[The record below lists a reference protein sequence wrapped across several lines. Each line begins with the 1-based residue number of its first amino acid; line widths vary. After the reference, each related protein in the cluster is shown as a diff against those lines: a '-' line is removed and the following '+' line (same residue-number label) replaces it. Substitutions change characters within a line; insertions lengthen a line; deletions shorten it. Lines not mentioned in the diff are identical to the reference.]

1 MLLMLFGYPVHM
13 STSGHAHFRTT
24 RWSVVRSAGRGDA
37 AARVSLEELC
47 RDYWYPLYAF
57 ARRSGRAREAA
68 EDTIQSFFA
77 RLLERDDLATVD
89 PERGRFRS
97 FLAAALRH
105 HMANEFHR
113 DNAVKRGGGHLT
125 FTLDFADADVRF
137 ESEMAAERSPDQ
149 LFERDWALT
158 VLDSALDRLRL
169 EYAERD
175 LSAVYELVAVELG
188 GGVATDS
195 RAEQA
200 ERLGMTEGALR
211 TAISRA
217 RSRFREHLREAVAD
231 TLSDASEAEEEL
243 LRLFDALA

>member
-1 MLLMLFGYPVHM
+1 M
-13 STSGHAHFRTT
+13 STSGEAHFRTT
-24 RWSVVRSAGRGDA
+24 RWSLVRAAGGGDA
-37 AARVSLEELC
+37 AARASLEELC

-57 ARRSGRAREAA
+57 TRRSGRSREAA

-77 RLLERDDLATVD
+77 RLLARDDLATVD
-89 PERGRFRS
+89 PDRGRFRS

-113 DNAVKRGGGHLT
+113 DNAAKRGGGHLT

-137 ESEMAAERSPDQ
+137 EREMAVERSPAE

-158 VLDSALDRLRL
+158 VLDSALERLRA

-175 LSAVYELVAVELG
+175 RSELYDLVAVELG
-188 GGVATDS
+188 GGVATSS

-200 ERLGMTEGALR
+200 ERLGMTEGSLK

-217 RSRFREHLREAVAD
+217 RSRFREHLRAAVAD

-243 LRLFDALA
+243 LRLFDALG